1 MVNDL
6 SLSEVLATGEPGV
19 GSALRDECLS
29 QAHTKP
35 RKEEASV
42 FVQRKM
48 GNRIMREEE
57 RKKKA
62 AKKRK
67 LE

>member
-29 QAHTKP
+29 QAQTKP